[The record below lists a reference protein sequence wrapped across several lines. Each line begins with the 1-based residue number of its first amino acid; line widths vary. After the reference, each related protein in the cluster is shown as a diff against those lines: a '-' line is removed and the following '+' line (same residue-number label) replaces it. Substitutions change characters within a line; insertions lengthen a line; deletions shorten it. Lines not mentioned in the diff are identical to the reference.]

1 MDCLNTREL
10 LNAYVDAELPPN
22 LTEEVRR
29 HLDLC
34 PGCTSEVVALQQL
47 AKRLDALPEIRV
59 PTTLARRTLKAF
71 RTSLEKPTFADWW
84 QNMGLY
90 MRGAVCGVALAGLLF
105 GFILGGSLSS
115 LPDTSVNS
123 YLIAFSETE
132 GILP

>member
-1 MDCLNTREL
+1 MDCLNIRTL
-10 LNAYVDAELPPN
+10 LNAYVDAELSAD
-22 LTEEVRR
+22 LAEKVRR

-34 PGCTSEVVALQQL
+34 PGCTSEVVALEQL
-47 AKRLDALPEIRV
+47 AKHLGALPEIRV
-59 PTTLARRTLKAF
+59 PTALARRTRKAF
-71 RTSLEKPTFADWW
+71 RASLEKPTLADWW

-115 LPDTSVNS
+115 LPDPSANS
-123 YLIAFSETE
+123 HLLAFSDTE